1 MSNLRWSLLIIGGVI
16 LLGIY
21 LYGRWRSQ
29 SRDSEVFQD
38 VIREEPDILLG
49 KKGTPALE
57 SDPAL
62 KRQLSSI
69 GAVGKQEL
77 LGTLDKE
84 ASKSPKAAKEA
95 EPREPASLADKPAVS
110 TMKAEDVASAAA
122 KVETKASGKA
132 AGKASDKPAEK
143 PQQKAAENKAAGQPD
158 DGVVVIH
165 IVAPKN
171 KPFTGRAV
179 LKAFHAN
186 ALRYGDMDI
195 FHRIKVIDGEQHKV
209 FSLASMVKPGT
220 LNPKDVINSEIRGLS
235 LFTTLPNKVGN
246 IPAFDE
252 MLHCAQHMATTL
264 GGELRDQTLRPMTHG
279 SIMLQRS
286 NLRKRFPEKTDSKSA
301 AGK

>member
-29 SRDSEVFQD
+29 SRESEVFGN
-38 VIREEPDILLG
+38 VLREEPDILLG
-49 KKGTPALE
+49 KKGKSAVET
-57 SDPAL
+57 DPAL

-69 GAVGKQEL
+69 GKVGKEEL
-77 LGTLDKE
+77 LGTLDRDAGKVD
-84 ASKSPKAAKEA
+84 AKATKSSA
-95 EPREPASLADKPAVS
+95 PAQPESLADKPAVS
-110 TMKAEDVASAAA
+110 TVKLEKTAAAETTRPSAVTGGESVGASDAVPGGEARDVAD
-122 KVETKASGKA
+122 EKATA
-132 AGKASDKPAEK
+132 AGE
-143 PQQKAAENKAAGQPD
+143 PD

-165 IVAPKN
+165 IVAPKG

-186 ALRYGDMDI
+186 AMRYGDMDI
-195 FHRIKVIDGEQHKV
+195 FHRIKTIDGEQHKI

-220 LNPKDVINSEIRGLS
+220 LNPQEIVNGEIRGLS
-235 LFTTLPNKVGN
+235 LFTTLPNKAGN
-246 IPAFDE
+246 IVAFDE

-286 NLRKRFPEKTDSKSA
+286 NLRKRFPEK
-301 AGK
+301 